1 MKALEVLNKQK
12 ENGLLLIQT
21 ELRMRLESA
30 NNLALFEEKRI
41 NQFFEVWKLLVIIS
55 LGTKGRSKTEIN
67 RRKES
72 RTGSSK
78 WWKYLFLKIDNM

>member
-1 MKALEVLNKQK
+1 MKALDVLNKQK

-41 NQFFEVWKLLVIIS
+41 NQFFEVWKLIVIIS
-55 LGTKGRSKTEIN
+55 LGAKRRSKTEIN

-72 RTGSSK
+72 RTRSSK
-78 WWKYLFLKIDNM
+78 RWKY

>member
-1 MKALEVLNKQK
+1 MKALDVLNKQK

-41 NQFFEVWKLLVIIS
+41 NQFFEVWKLIVIIS
-55 LGTKGRSKTEIN
+55 LGTKRRSKTEIN

-72 RTGSSK
+72 RTRSSK
-78 WWKYLFLKIDNM
+78 RWKY

>member
-1 MKALEVLNKQK
+1 MKALDVLNKQK

-41 NQFFEVWKLLVIIS
+41 NQFFEVWKLIVIIS
-55 LGTKGRSKTEIN
+55 LGTKRRSKTEIN
-67 RRKES
+67 RKKES
-72 RTGSSK
+72 RTRSSK
-78 WWKYLFLKIDNM
+78 RWKY